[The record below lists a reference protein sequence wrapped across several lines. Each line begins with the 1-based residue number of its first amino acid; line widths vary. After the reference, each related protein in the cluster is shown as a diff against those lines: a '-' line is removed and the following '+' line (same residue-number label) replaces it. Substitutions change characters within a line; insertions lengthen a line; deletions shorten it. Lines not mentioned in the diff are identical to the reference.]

1 MFFFFV
7 GRRVNVD
14 NFFRDVWVVV
24 ISFLFKEMYNKIY
37 IRFIDFI
44 NFLNIK
50 FNIILMLYMG

>member
-14 NFFRDVWVVV
+14 NFFCDVWVVV

-50 FNIILMLYMG
+50 FNIILVM